1 MTQSIRTFLLVNLLL
16 SVTLIT
22 SLAVIG
28 SLFLVHK
35 DFRTHLDAQLSLVA
49 YTVQAFLHTNT
60 DPDYLENIQKKILQ
74 MPKFLS
80 RFNYN
85 IPDQQDN
92 FNLLIRS
99 IQFEVRD
106 NKGKIILHSY
116 DSPTFSTAP
125 YVHEAG
131 FSDIWQGDSHWR
143 VFSVYDHKA
152 GLHIMVTQKHDSR
165 AELEDELTT
174 DSVSITLLS
183 CPLFGVLIWIIIG
196 RGLESLKRVRKE
208 LSYRA
213 PNYLKPVAVEDLPSE
228 IQPVIDEL
236 NRLFVRLHD
245 AFDREKRFAAD
256 AAHELRTP
264 LAALNAQTQVALR
277 AQTEEERTQSL
288 HKVLAGVERSAHVVS
303 QLLTLSRMLPEA
315 TINDPEVLPLNKLAA
330 EVIADLVPQALERD
344 INIELIA
351 PDTPCEIIGNKTS
364 ISILLRN
371 LIDNAIRYIQEGG
384 LIEVIV
390 QCNQEHTILRVIDN
404 GPGIPDELRERVF
417 ERFYRIIGNKS
428 PGSGLGLG
436 IVQRIVELHQAEIEL
451 QTPKHGSGLEVRIVF
466 NKPAKSLFN

>member
-1 MTQSIRTFLLVNLLL
+1 MTQSIRSFLLVNLLL

-49 YTVQAFLHTNT
+49 YTIQAFLHTNT
-60 DPDYLENIQKKILQ
+60 DPKYLENTQNKILQ

-92 FNLLIRS
+92 FKLLIRS
-99 IQFEVRD
+99 VQFEVRD
-106 NKGKIILHSY
+106 NNGKVILHSY
-116 DSPTFSTAP
+116 DSPSVSMRP
-125 YVHEAG
+125 YVREAG
-131 FSDIWQGDSHWR
+131 FSDIWQGQSHWR
-143 VFSVYDHKA
+143 AFALYDHTA
-152 GLHIMVTQKHDSR
+152 NIHIVVTQKHDFR

-174 DSVSITLLS
+174 DSVSITLFS
-183 CPLFGVLIWIIIG
+183 YPLFGVLIWIIIG

-213 PNYLKPVAVEDLPSE
+213 PNYLEPLLLEDLPSE
-228 IQPVIDEL
+228 IQPMIDEL
-236 NRLFVRLHD
+236 NTLFVRLHD

-277 AQTEEERTQSL
+277 AKTEEERTQSL
-288 HKVLAGVERSAHVVS
+288 HKVLAGVERSTHVVS

-315 TINDPEVLPLNKLAA
+315 TINDPEILPLNKLAA
-330 EVIADLVPQALERD
+330 EIIADLVPQALEKD

-371 LIDNAIRYIQEGG
+371 LIDNAIRYIQKGG
-384 LIEVIV
+384 LIKVVIEH
-390 QCNQEHTILRVIDN
+390 NNEHTILRVIDN

-417 ERFYRIIGNKS
+417 ERFYRIIGNQS
-428 PGSGLGLG
+428 TGSGLGLG
-436 IVQRIVELHQAEIEL
+436 IVQRIVELHQADIEL

-466 NKPAKSLFN
+466 KHPH